1 MIDIENEVFNRVALA
16 LRERFAGITVYGERV
31 ETPSAFP
38 SVTLVEDDNSRPS
51 GTVSLSKE
59 KPLSADLMYT
69 VEIYSNLRTG
79 KKAQAKEIRE
89 VIDAEMNDMCFTQT
103 YSNPTPNVD
112 RTIYRYTV
120 RYTRTIQFY
129 N

>member
-1 MIDIENEVFNRVALA
+1 MIDIENSVFNTVANA
-16 LRERFAGITVYGERV
+16 LRANFTDISVYSERV
-31 ETPSAFP
+31 ESPSSFP
-38 SVTLVEDDNSRPS
+38 SVTIVEDDNYRPS
-51 GTVSLSKE
+51 GTVSFTKE
-59 KPLSADLMYT
+59 PPMSANLTYT

-89 VIDAEMNDMCFTQT
+89 VVDAAMRDMCFEQT

-120 RYTRTIQFY
+120 RYTRLVQFY
-129 N
+129 